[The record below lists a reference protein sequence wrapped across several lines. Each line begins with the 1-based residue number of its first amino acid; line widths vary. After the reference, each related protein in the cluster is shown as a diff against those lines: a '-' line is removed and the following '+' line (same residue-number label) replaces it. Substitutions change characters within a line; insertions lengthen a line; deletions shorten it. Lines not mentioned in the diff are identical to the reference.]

1 MERVGQKSRGEG
13 TSSSTDRWFSVLR
26 QKNLA
31 AHCAPGFFKF
41 LCNLT
46 FKGHFFFLEKGN
58 KSTETGLKTETEPR
72 THLIRNRLSEEMW
85 S

>member
-46 FKGHFFFLEKGN
+46 FKGHFFFWKKEIN
-58 KSTETGLKTETEPR
+58 PLK
-72 THLIRNRLSEEMW
+72 LALKQRLSLGLT
-85 S
+85 